1 MKRIIFLILLITVLS
16 VVSAKDYYGAELR
29 TKSAY
34 TYGRFDVCYKASPA
48 SGQLSTFFTY
58 HELGSEGIDEWNE
71 IDIEILGRF
80 DDNVQFNTIT
90 PGQRN
95 HVRNQRVNF
104 DPSAGFHHYAIE
116 WTPNYVAW
124 FVDSLEVYRQIDPH
138 ISTLSEAQKMMMN
151 IWQPVYE
158 DWVGTFDEK
167 CLPQFAYYDW
177 AQYSSYTPGEGNYGT
192 DSNFTVEWHDGF
204 DDFNSNRW
212 AKATHTWNGNNS
224 DFIPQNVVF
233 QDGLMILC
241 LTDKENPGYVD
252 NNNPFIKDAR
262 FIKNK
267 INLKFSEEVHQG
279 AASQISTY
287 ALSGQPGSLIS
298 VQLIS
303 NRTATLETE
312 NISPDSNYTI
322 VASGIEDLFQNKNMV
337 TSRQVI
343 MPSEQRFPLFINVG
357 GKQELQYQTDAKW
370 KDNYYGRIGGT
381 AYSTSGEIANTQEDK
396 IFHTFIN
403 GAVEYKITVPNGEYD
418 IILMMMENYF
428 DQSGKRIFNVAIEN
442 QLVID
447 SLDLFQKVG
456 KNTAF
461 NCEARSIKI
470 EDGIIDI
477 HFSEIKDFAVLN
489 GIKIFQNS
497 TEINNRTLNQ
507 PHFKLYQNYPNPF
520 NSTTTFNFEIRKQ
533 GVYDLSIYNGLGQR
547 VDQILHKNLKPG
559 KHQYQWQSNLSS
571 GIYYYRLKKVS
582 NYKKLSQNKKT
593 ILIK

>member
-1 MKRIIFLILLITVLS
+1 MFLILLITMLS
-16 VVSAKDYYGAELR
+16 LASAKDYYGAELR
-29 TKSAY
+29 TKAAY

-90 PGQRN
+90 PGQNN

-116 WTPNYVAW
+116 LSPDYVAW
-124 FVDSLEVYRQIDPH
+124 FVDSLEVYRQTDSH

-151 IWQPVYE
+151 IWQPAYE
-158 DWVGTFDEK
+158 DWVGTFDEN

-177 AQYSSYTPGEGNYGT
+177 TQYSSYTPGEGNYGT
-192 DSNFTVEWHDGF
+192 DNNFTIEWYDDF
-204 DDFNSNRW
+204 DNFNSNRW

-233 QDGLMILC
+233 QDGQMILC

-262 FIKNK
+262 FINNK
-267 INLKFSEEVHQG
+267 IKLVFSEEVHQE

-287 ALSGQPGSLIS
+287 ALSGQPGSLVS
-298 VQLIS
+298 VQIINS
-303 NRTATLETE
+303 RTAELETE
-312 NISPDSNYTI
+312 NISPDSIYTI

-343 MPSEQRFPLFINVG
+343 MPSGQRFPLFINVG
-357 GKQELQYQTDAKW
+357 GKQELQYRQDSNW
-370 KDNYYGRIGGT
+370 ENNYYGRIGGT

-428 DQSGKRIFNVAIEN
+428 DQSGKRIFDISIEN
-442 QLVID
+442 QRVID
-447 SLDLFQKVG
+447 SLDLFKKVG

-461 NCEARSIKI
+461 NCESRSIKI

-497 TEINNRTLNQ
+497 TGIKDKSINQ
-507 PHFKLYQNYPNPF
+507 PHFELYQNYPNPF
-520 NSTTTFNFEIRKQ
+520 NSATTINFEICKQ
-533 GVYDLSIYNGLGQR
+533 GLYCLSIYNGLGQR
-547 VDQILHKNLKPG
+547 VDRILYKNLKPG

-582 NYKKLSQNKKT
+582 KYKKFSQNKKM